1 MLLCF
6 VSAIVKLN
14 ANRTTPPSWSETLNV
29 VLCHR
34 EEESNAKGGVWKM
47 KVPKDGTVCLC

>member
-29 VLCHR
+29 VLCRR